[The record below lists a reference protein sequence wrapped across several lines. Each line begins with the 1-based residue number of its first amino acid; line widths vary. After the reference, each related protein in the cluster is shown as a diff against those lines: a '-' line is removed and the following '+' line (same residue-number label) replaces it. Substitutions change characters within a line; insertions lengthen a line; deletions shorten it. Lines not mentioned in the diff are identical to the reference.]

1 MNYNEEILNLK
12 KIKEYLEHVTTQL
25 DADNK
30 SDIGDL
36 TEIASSNI
44 RKAII
49 KIKTL

>member
-30 SDIGDL
+30 KRHWRSY
-36 TEIASSNI
+36 
-44 RKAII
+44 
-49 KIKTL
+49 